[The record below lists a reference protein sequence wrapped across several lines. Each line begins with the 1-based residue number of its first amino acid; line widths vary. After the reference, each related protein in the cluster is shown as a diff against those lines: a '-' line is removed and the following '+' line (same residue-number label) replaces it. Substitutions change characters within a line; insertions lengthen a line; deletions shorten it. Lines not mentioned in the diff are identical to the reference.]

1 MKNVL
6 HISGVVSRI
15 LNLSTSLGKNTSA
28 FLFGARGAGKTRL
41 CGEYLS
47 QVEASGTMVLRY
59 DLLQNDTYQRLLK
72 RPELFRSEVEARI
85 QRDRVSVVFVDE
97 VQKVPAI
104 LDEVHSLYERFP
116 RQVRFLLSGSSAR
129 KLRRV
134 GSNLLAGRAITLRLH
149 PLVQSELRQ
158 STAENMQIGS
168 LPGIAIDNEK
178 PHASLRSYVATYLKE
193 EIQQEALVRRVD
205 AFAKF
210 LEIAGQYHGKIIN
223 ASTIAEYAGVSSQ
236 TVAEYITIL
245 EDTLIAWR
253 LPGWHASRTKQL
265 RTSPKLILFD
275 NGVATALRGELGI
288 ESIES
293 SSRYGK
299 MFEARVIQECF
310 RINDYET
317 CDLKFSYWRT
327 NNDIEVDLIVS
338 RGAGRPLA
346 AIEIKS
352 STAPEEKHVSAL
364 KRFAQDYPSVPQ
376 FCVCQ
381 TPRCYKIGRVTVIP
395 FDDLGELVR
404 GL

>member
-1 MKNVL
+1 
-6 HISGVVSRI
+6 
-15 LNLSTSLGKNTSA
+15 
-28 FLFGARGAGKTRL
+28 
-41 CGEYLS
+41 
-47 QVEASGTMVLRY
+47 VLRY
-59 DLLQNDTYQRLLK
+59 DLLQNDTYQRFLK
-72 RPELFRSEVEARI
+72 RPGLFRGEVETYL
-85 QRDRVSVVFVDE
+85 QRDGAGIVFVDE

-116 RQVRFLLSGSSAR
+116 RRVRFLLSGSSAR

-149 PLVQSELRQ
+149 PLLQSEFPQ
-158 STAENMQIGS
+158 STSENAQIGS
-168 LPGIAIDNEK
+168 LPGIVIDNQR
-178 PHASLRSYVATYLKE
+178 PHDSLRSYVATYLKE
-193 EIQQEALVRRVD
+193 EVQQEALVRRVD

-210 LEIAGQYHGKIIN
+210 LEVAGQYHGEIIN
-223 ASTIAEYAGVSSQ
+223 ASTIAAYAGVSSQ
-236 TVAEYITIL
+236 TVAEYIRIL

-265 RTSPKLILFD
+265 RISPKLILFD

-310 RINDYET
+310 RISDYET
-317 CDLKFSYWRT
+317 RDLKFSYWRT
-327 NNDIEVDLIVS
+327 NNDIEVDLVVS

-352 STAPEEKHVSAL
+352 STAPEEKHLNAL

-381 TPRCYKIGRVTVIP
+381 TPRRYKIGAVDVIP
-395 FDDLGELVR
+395 FDELGEVL
-404 GL
+404 LSL

>member
-1 MKNVL
+1 M
-6 HISGVVSRI
+6 VSRL
-15 LNLSTSLGKNTSA
+15 LNLSKSLGANTSA
-28 FLFGARGAGKTRL
+28 FLFGARGVGKTRL

-47 QVEASGTMVLRY
+47 RVEATGTTVLRY
-59 DLLQNDTYQRLLK
+59 DLLQNDTYQRFLK
-72 RPELFRSEVEARI
+72 RPELFRGEVEARI
-85 QRDRVSVVFVDE
+85 QRDRMTVVFVDE

-116 RQVRFLLSGSSAR
+116 RRVRFLLSGSSAR

-149 PLVQSELRQ
+149 PLVQSEFRQ

-168 LPGIAIDNEK
+168 LPGIVIDNEK
-178 PHASLRSYVATYLKE
+178 PQAALRSYVATYLKE

-210 LEIAGQYHGKIIN
+210 LEIAGQYHGEIIN

-236 TVAEYITIL
+236 TVAEYINIL

-310 RINDYET
+310 RINDYES

-327 NNDIEVDLIVS
+327 NNDIEVDLIIS

-352 STAPEEKHVSAL
+352 SAAPEEKHISAL
-364 KRFAQDYPSVPQ
+364 KRFSQDYPSVPQ

-381 TPRCYKIGRVTVIP
+381 TPRRYKIGRVAVIP
-395 FDDLGELVR
+395 FEDLSEVVR
-404 GL
+404 GV

>member
-1 MKNVL
+1 MVTR
-6 HISGVVSRI
+6 S
-15 LNLSTSLGKNTSA
+15 LNLAKSLGESASA
-28 FLFGARGAGKTRL
+28 FLFGARGVGKTRL
-41 CGEYLS
+41 CNEYLTTLEVTGRS
-47 QVEASGTMVLRY
+47 VLRY

-72 RPELFRSEVEARI
+72 RPELFRSEVETYIERGEAG
-85 QRDRVSVVFVDE
+85 VVFVDE

-116 RQVRFLLSGSSAR
+116 RRVRFLLSGSSAR

-149 PLVQSELRQ
+149 PLLRSEFPQSSADNAR
-158 STAENMQIGS
+158 MGS
-168 LPGIAIDNEK
+168 LPGIVIDNER
-178 PHASLRSYVATYLKE
+178 PLDSLRSYVATYLKE

-210 LEIAGQYHGKIIN
+210 LEIAGQYHGEIIN
-223 ASTIAEYAGVSSQ
+223 ASTIAAYAGVSSQ
-236 TVAEYITIL
+236 TVAEYINIL

-253 LPGWHASRTKQL
+253 LPGWHTSRTKQL

-275 NGVATALRGELGI
+275 NGVASALRGELGI

-317 CDLKFSYWRT
+317 RDLKFSYWRT
-327 NNDIEVDLIVS
+327 NNDIEVDLIAS

-352 STAPEEKHVSAL
+352 STAPEEKHLGGL

-381 TPRCYKIGRVTVIP
+381 TPRRYRIGVVEVIP
-395 FDDLGELVR
+395 FEELGEIFRQL
-404 GL
+404 

>member
-1 MKNVL
+1 MIN
-6 HISGVVSRI
+6 RA
-15 LNLSTSLGKNTSA
+15 LNLSKSLGSKSSA
-28 FLFGARGAGKTRL
+28 FLFGARGVGKTRL
-41 CGEYLS
+41 CSEYLCRL
-47 QVEASGTMVLRY
+47 EESGEGVLRY

-72 RPELFRSEVEARI
+72 RPELFRNEVERHIRGNKSAVI
-85 QRDRVSVVFVDE
+85 FVDE

-104 LDEVHSLYERFP
+104 LDEVHSLYERF
-116 RQVRFLLSGSSAR
+116 RGQVRFLLSGSSAR

-134 GSNLLAGRAITLRLH
+134 GSNLLAGRALTLRLH
-149 PLVQSELRQ
+149 PLLHAECPQP
-158 STAENMQIGS
+158 TAENAQLGS
-168 LPGIAIDNEK
+168 LPGIIVDNEK
-178 PHASLRSYVATYLKE
+178 PHDSLRSYVATYLKE
-193 EIQQEALVRRVD
+193 EIQQEALVRKVD

-210 LEIAGQYHGKIIN
+210 LEVAGQYHGEIIN
-223 ASTIAEYAGVSSQ
+223 ASTIAAYAGVSSQ

-253 LPGWHASRTKQL
+253 LPGWHTSRTKQL

-288 ESIES
+288 ESVES

-299 MFEARVIQECF
+299 MFEARVIQECC

-317 CDLKFSYWRT
+317 RDLKFSYWRT
-327 NNDIEVDLIVS
+327 NNDVEVDLVIS

-352 STAPEEKHVSAL
+352 STAPEEKHLSSL

-376 FCVCQ
+376 YCICRS
-381 TPRCYKIGRVTVIP
+381 PRRYRLGAVEVVP
-395 FDDLGELVR
+395 FFELGEILR

>member
-1 MKNVL
+1 ML
-6 HISGVVSRI
+6 HISSMVSRI
-15 LNLSTSLGKNTSA
+15 LNLRKSLGKNTSA
-28 FLFGARGAGKTRL
+28 FLFGARGVGKTRL
-41 CGEYLS
+41 CGAYLRHI
-47 QVEASGTMVLRY
+47 EATGTPVLRY

-72 RPELFRSEVEARI
+72 RPELFRSEVEAHI
-85 QRDRVSVVFVDE
+85 QRDRVTVVFVDE

-116 RQVRFLLSGSSAR
+116 RRIRFLLSGSSAR

-149 PLVQSELRQ
+149 PLLQAEFRQ
-158 STAENMQIGS
+158 STADNMQIGS
-168 LPGIAIDNEK
+168 LPGIVIDNEK
-178 PHASLRSYVATYLKE
+178 PHDSLRSYVATYLKE

-210 LEIAGQYHGKIIN
+210 LEIAGQYHGEIIN

-236 TVAEYITIL
+236 TVAEYINIL
-245 EDTLIAWR
+245 EDTLLAWR

-352 STAPEEKHVSAL
+352 STAPEEKHVNAL
-364 KRFAQDYPSVPQ
+364 KRFAQDYPTVPQ

-381 TPRCYKIGRVTVIP
+381 TSRRYKIGPVTVVP
-395 FDDLGELVR
+395 FEDLGEVIR

>member
-1 MKNVL
+1 MVTRA
-6 HISGVVSRI
+6 I
-15 LNLSTSLGKNTSA
+15 NLSESLGKKTSA
-28 FLFGARGAGKTRL
+28 FLFGARGVGKTRL
-41 CGEYLS
+41 CLEYLNS
-47 QVEASGTMVLRY
+47 LESRGEKVLRY
-59 DLLQNDTYQRLLK
+59 DLLQNDTYQRFLK
-72 RPELFRSEVEARI
+72 RPELFRGEVETHIEGSRLAF
-85 QRDRVSVVFVDE
+85 VFVDE

-116 RQVRFLLSGSSAR
+116 GKVRFLLSGSSAR
-129 KLRRV
+129 KLRRQ

-149 PLVQSELRQ
+149 PLSHSEFPQSSADNAQL
-158 STAENMQIGS
+158 GS
-168 LPGIAIDNEK
+168 LPGIVIDNER
-178 PHASLRSYVATYLKE
+178 PQDSLRSYVATYLKE
-193 EIQQEALVRRVD
+193 EIQQEALVRKVD

-210 LEIAGQYHGKIIN
+210 LEVAGQYHGEIIN
-223 ASTIAEYAGVSSQ
+223 ASTIAAYSGVSSQ
-236 TVAEYITIL
+236 TVAEYIDIL

-265 RTSPKLILFD
+265 RTSPKLIIFD

-317 CDLKFSYWRT
+317 RDLKFSYWRT
-327 NNDIEVDLIVS
+327 NNHVEVDLIVS

-352 STAPEEKHVSAL
+352 STAPEEKHLSAL
-364 KRFAQDYPSVPQ
+364 KRFSQDYPNVPQ
-376 FCVCQ
+376 YCVCQ
-381 TPRCYKIGRVTVIP
+381 SPRRYKLGAVEVVPFAELSALIGSLQT
-395 FDDLGELVR
+395 
-404 GL
+404 